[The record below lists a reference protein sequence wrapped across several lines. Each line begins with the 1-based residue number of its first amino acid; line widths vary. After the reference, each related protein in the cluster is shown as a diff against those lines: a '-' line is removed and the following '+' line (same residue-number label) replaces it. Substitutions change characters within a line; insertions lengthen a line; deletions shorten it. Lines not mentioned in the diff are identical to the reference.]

1 MDMHHIFLLNP
12 AAGHSDQTAALRE
25 KIDEICRRRGL
36 EYCVLLSQY
45 KGHISELTA
54 EYAASHPHVPCVFY
68 ACGGDG
74 TLNETVTGALGF
86 DNASVACYAC
96 GTGNDFIKL
105 FTDPDAFRDLERVI
119 DGQAAPFDAMT
130 VETAEGERRAAIN
143 ICSAGI
149 DARVADWVGRNKRR
163 FAFGGKLIYDLSLAK
178 AYFAPLSRYYKVTVD
193 GKSYDDDYSILVAA
207 SGRYYGGGYY
217 AVPEAEPDDGVLD
230 FLFVKKVGHIGL
242 LTLIGKYQ
250 AGRHREFG
258 DTQIFLQG
266 QELILESRDPEP
278 VNFDGEI
285 LSSRRV
291 AIRRS
296 PDKLPVIVPRGTE
309 LIRTGK
315 ENMRIQEENRVNSS
329 KPG

>member
-1 MDMHHIFLLNP
+1 MELHHIFLLNP
-12 AAGHSDQTAALRE
+12 AAGHSDQTAALHAE
-25 KIDEICRRRGL
+25 IDRVCRARGL
-36 EYCVLLSQY
+36 DYCVLLSQY

-54 EYAASHPHVPCVFY
+54 EYAQSHGHVQCRFY

-74 TLNETVTGALGF
+74 TLNEVVTGALGYE
-86 DNASVACYAC
+86 NAEVACYAC

-105 FTDPDAFRDLERVI
+105 FDRPERFRELESVI
-119 DGQAAPFDAMT
+119 DGQPAPFDAMT
-130 VETAEGERRAAIN
+130 VQGENGEHFAALN

-193 GKSYDDDYSILVAA
+193 GVRFDGDFSILVAA

-230 FLFVKKVGHIGL
+230 FLFVKKVGHIGIL
-242 LTLIGKYQ
+242 SLIGKYQ

-258 DTQIFLQG
+258 EKAIFLHG
-266 QELILESRDPEP
+266 QELVLESRKPEP

-285 LSSRRV
+285 LTSRRV
-291 AIRRS
+291 TIRRS
-296 PDKLPVIVPRGTE
+296 EDKLPFVIPAGTA
-309 LIRTGK
+309 LIRTK
-315 ENMRIQEENRVNSS
+315 NENESIQEESRVNSS